1 MIKKLGIVGCG
12 QMGSGIAQVSAQA
25 QAGVEVISMEPS
37 EELWQK
43 GFARIEKNINKAIEK
58 GKADEALKTK
68 TLGNLNGTTKLED
81 LADCDIVI
89 EAVVEDMELK
99 TNVFCELDKICKPEA
114 ILATNTSSLS
124 VGDMSAFTKRR
135 DRFCGLHFFNPV
147 HMMKLCELV
156 RTIDTSKETI
166 AIAREFAEGVGKTV
180 VMAQDRP
187 GFIVNALLVPYLL
200 DAIRMLENGVA
211 TRDDIDQGMMFGCGH
226 PMGPLTLNDFIG
238 LDTMLNIADIMF
250 EEYKDKHYAAPP
262 LLRRMV
268 KAGYLGRKSGRG
280 FYDYS
285 KK

>member
-25 QAGVEVISMEPS
+25 GVKVVSMEPG

-43 GFARIEKNINKAIEK
+43 GFARIEKNIDKAIEK

-68 TLGNLNGTTKLED
+68 TMGNLTGTTRLED

-89 EAVVEDMELK
+89 EAVVEDMDIK
-99 TNVFCELDKICKPEA
+99 RNVFCELDKICKPET

-124 VGDMSAFTKRR
+124 VGDMSAGTKRR

-156 RTIDTSKETI
+156 RTIDTSEDTL
-166 AIAREFAEGVGKTV
+166 AIARGFAEGVGKTV
-180 VMAQDRP
+180 VMAKDRP
-187 GFIVNALLVPYLL
+187 GFIVNALLIPYLL
-200 DAIRMLENGVA
+200 DAIRMLENGAA
-211 TRDDIDQGMMFGCGH
+211 TRDDIDQGMMLGCGH

>member
-1 MIKKLGIVGCG
+1 
-12 QMGSGIAQVSAQA
+12 
-25 QAGVEVISMEPS
+25 
-37 EELWQK
+37 
-43 GFARIEKNINKAIEK
+43 
-58 GKADEALKTK
+58 
-68 TLGNLNGTTKLED
+68 
-81 LADCDIVI
+81 
-89 EAVVEDMELK
+89 
-99 TNVFCELDKICKPEA
+99 
-114 ILATNTSSLS
+114 
-124 VGDMSAFTKRR
+124 
-135 DRFCGLHFFNPV
+135 
-147 HMMKLCELV
+147 V

-180 VMAQDRP
+180 VTAQDRP

-211 TRDDIDQGMMFGCGH
+211 TRDDIDQGMMLGCGH